1 MLKRLKNND
10 EPMLVD
16 FNKTIDDFLR
26 VTRMDSLVVD
36 GVDGFSSLVSD
47 GKVLFLF
54 SQRLFPQSLW
64 AEFPF
69 TDAGFNGLFHFHRI
83 CLDRDTVSHT
93 KVDPF
98 DILYRRNTSDLLE
111 AISFVLNQ
119 AEESTSGLHS
129 EPSDELDFCS
139 CLSCRW
145 RDTIRVI
152 GSSKHAVVSSKLPS
166 SVRRLVSDGITVAV
180 REHAWL
186 ILSGGLRLMRTRKP
200 EYVSYFPKAEQL
212 CPHLDLIDLDIARTY
227 QEYPQFRAKH
237 YEISTRRILAAYSL
251 RNPSVGY
258 CQGLSYIV
266 GLLVTVVNEEVAFVI
281 LCAIIE
287 DGLLPPDY
295 YTSLK
300 GAMVDQQVLET
311 LISSE
316 LPELSAIVE
325 NIADYSFVS
334 IPWNMCLFSTAF
346 SMSVSVRVWDFLF
359 TLGPCVLFK
368 ISLGLWRE
376 LESELVMKNLSV
388 TDIRSKLSEIEQ
400 RTNINDISLYCSEFP
415 GVTNERVESIR
426 DRIRASNAASSSAE
440 CQMSVRDAAVVDES
454 LSRCVSDQHFFGAQ
468 DDSRRSTASSS
479 DVMSS
484 RRSKKMAL
492 RGLSQFMADI

>member
-1 MLKRLKNND
+1 MLSQLKNND

-16 FNKTIDDFLR
+16 FNKSIEDFLSAAR
-26 VTRMDSLVVD
+26 VDSVVIEDLNSFSDFVAD
-36 GVDGFSSLVSD
+36 GA
-47 GKVLFLF
+47 VLYRLC
-54 SQRLFPQSLW
+54 QRIFPQSLW
-64 AEFPF
+64 VEFPF
-69 TDAGFNGLFHFHRI
+69 ADVGFSGLFHFQKVCNDRETTARI
-83 CLDRDTVSHT
+83 
-93 KVDPF
+93 KVDAF
-98 DILYRRNTSDLLE
+98 DILNRRKPLELLE
-111 AISFVLNQ
+111 ALDYLID
-119 AEESTSGLHS
+119 ESKSTIAPTHS
-129 EPSDELDFCS
+129 EPSDESGFCF

-145 RDTIRVI
+145 RDAIRVI
-152 GSSKHAVVSSKLPS
+152 GSTQHAIVNSKLPS
-166 SVRRLVSDGITVAV
+166 SVRRLVFDGITVAV

-200 EYVSYFPKAEQL
+200 EYISYFPKAEQL
-212 CPHLDLIDLDIARTY
+212 CAHLDLIDLDIARTY
-227 QEYPQFRAKH
+227 QEYPEFRAKL

-266 GLLVTVVNEEVAFVI
+266 GLLVTVVNEELAFVI

-300 GAMVDQQVLET
+300 GAMIDQQVLET

-316 LPELSAIVE
+316 LPALSAIVE
-325 NIADYSFVS
+325 NMGDYSFVS

-346 SMSVSVRVWDFLF
+346 PMPVSVRVWDFLF

-376 LESELVMKNLSV
+376 LESELVFNNLPVS
-388 TDIRSKLSEIEQ
+388 DIRSKLSDIEQ

-415 GVTNERVESIR
+415 SVTNENVESIR
-426 DRIRASNAASSSAE
+426 DRIRASNAVSSSAE

-454 LSRCVSDQHFFGAQ
+454 LNSCVSDQQFFGSQ

-479 DVMSS
+479 NVMSS
-484 RRSKKMAL
+484 RRSKKIAL